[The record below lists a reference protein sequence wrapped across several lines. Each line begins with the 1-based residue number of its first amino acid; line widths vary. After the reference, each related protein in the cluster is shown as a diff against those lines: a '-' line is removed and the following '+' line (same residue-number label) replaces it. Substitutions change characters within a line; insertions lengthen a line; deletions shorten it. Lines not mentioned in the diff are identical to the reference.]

1 MIITAILL
9 AGQLVRFDPEFEYNY
24 RHLAEARTS
33 LYKEETNKVSIRK
46 VMGATVSE
54 VVQLSLKEVLLMI
67 VIAFII
73 ASPVAYIIGKKWL
86 QNFVLK
92 ISVNPLP
99 FILAF
104 VILSALVFVTVL
116 FKERQSAMVNPIDN
130 LRQE

>member
-1 MIITAILL
+1 
-9 AGQLVRFDPEFEYNY
+9 
-24 RHLAEARTS
+24 
-33 LYKEETNKVSIRK
+33 
-46 VMGATVSE
+46 
-54 VVQLSLKEVLLMI
+54 MI